1 MVALSRLPGVRVF
14 RNNVGMAWAGQVQR
28 MRDGSVLI
36 KNARPLHAGLC
47 AGSSDLIGWT
57 VVEITPDM
65 VGRKIAV
72 FTAVETKTATGK
84 ATTEQLHFIN
94 TVRAAGG
101 FSGVAR
107 NEQEATG
114 IIQYFTRKA

>member
-1 MVALSRLPGVRVF
+1 MNAHS
-14 RNNVGMAWAGQVQR
+14 GQVQR

-72 FTAVETKTATGK
+72 FTAVESKTATGR
-84 ATTEQLHFIN
+84 ATAEQLHFIN

-101 FSGVAR
+101 FSAYTSGFVSTYDVLYIFQS
-107 NEQEATG
+107 NCSVNPFG
-114 IIQYFTRKA
+114 SL